1 MRRNRGQRL
10 LLATALMLAA
20 SAPGVAE
27 KGGRHDFDPAFDFTG
42 LEAFDF
48 RVPES
53 RQQEG
58 SVAQELLPKLEALLD
73 EVLGAK
79 GYRRDSEA
87 PDFVVMFDGQIAEII
102 IPNSG
107 VYVDVSDR
115 VVWEVPD
122 NRGQVGSSRGLL
134 AVRMTAPGE
143 KEPFW
148 WAADDA
154 KIDGKITAAKVWK
167 KAEPLARRI
176 LDRFPARGTAPAA
189 LAPSAD

>member
-42 LEAFDF
+42 LETYDF
-48 RVPES
+48 RVNPA
-53 RQQEG
+53 RQQETA
-58 SVAQELLPKLEALLD
+58 VALELLPKLEALLD

-79 GYRRDSEA
+79 GYRRDPDA
-87 PDFVVMFDGQIAEII
+87 PDFLVMFDGQIAEII
-102 IPNSG
+102 IPDDG
-107 VYVDVSDR
+107 VYVEVSPY
-115 VVWEVPD
+115 VTWQVPG
-122 NRGQVGSSRGLL
+122 RGQGGTSVGML

-154 KIDGKITAAKVWK
+154 RIDGKITGPKVWK
-167 KAEPLARRI
+167 KAEPVARRL

-189 LAPSAD
+189 LAAPAD